1 MHGRVRVGRR
11 HGSLITVYGLRTRLP
26 SRGREAEH
34 RREHVDPS
42 ASRSAARF
50 HSNFVGGA
58 KFEGVLIER
67 SSSHPGTLHQ
77 YLSNV
82 AKPSQTDYV
91 PRVGAIASHT
101 LHDLRIMFANALL
114 PLAPLLLRPARDLA
128 SPPDRPYYPHEP
140 LLRPRARRHVRCPA
154 ASRSTLPLEAWALV
168 RRRTARDTPACAP
181 LGSRGAVP
189 RSWDWSRSG
198 TTCGM
203 A

>member
-1 MHGRVRVGRR
+1 MDFE
-11 HGSLITVYGLRTRLP
+11 P
-26 SRGREAEH
+26 DSRPEGEAEH
-34 RREHVDPS
+34 RREHVDP
-42 ASRSAARF
+42 SRSAARF

-58 KFEGVLIER
+58 TFEGVLIEGNVV
-67 SSSHPGTLHQ
+67 PGTLHLHQ

-82 AKPSQTDYV
+82 AKPSQTHYV

-101 LHDLRIMFANALL
+101 FIHDLRIMFANALL

-168 RRRTARDTPACAP
+168 RRRTARDTPACGP